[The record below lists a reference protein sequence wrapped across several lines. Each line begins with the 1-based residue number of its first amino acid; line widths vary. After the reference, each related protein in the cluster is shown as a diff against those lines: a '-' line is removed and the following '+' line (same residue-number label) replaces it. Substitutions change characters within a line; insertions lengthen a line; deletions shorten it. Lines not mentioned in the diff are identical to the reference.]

1 MGLDVLSGTIIPAD
15 AWDEAMSDSS
25 IILFP
30 GMIKP
35 LRLARVYGYLVQRS
49 DGVYHPGGSH
59 PACTTSLAG
68 RMVKGGWLVKYGD
81 RYEPTEQGLR
91 AAE

>member
-1 MGLDVLSGTIIPAD
+1 MT
-15 AWDEAMSDSS
+15 DSS

-35 LRLARVYGYLVQRS
+35 LRLARLYGYLVQRS
-49 DGVYHPGGSH
+49 DGLYHPGGSH
-59 PACTTSLAG
+59 PVCSASFAQ
-68 RMVKGGWLVKYGD
+68 RMVEGGWFAKYGD
-81 RYEPTEQGLR
+81 RYEPTQQGLR